1 VSSAATETPRQVKV
15 AKFIQIASGQP
26 YGQSLIMFAL
36 DEAGVVW
43 QQIVGRDNEWQ
54 PLPSKRGRPASP

>member
-1 VSSAATETPRQVKV
+1 V
-15 AKFIQIASGQP
+15 AKFIQIASAQPWGQ
-26 YGQSLIMFAL
+26 GIIMFAL

-43 QQIVGRDNEWQ
+43 QQIVGRENEWQ